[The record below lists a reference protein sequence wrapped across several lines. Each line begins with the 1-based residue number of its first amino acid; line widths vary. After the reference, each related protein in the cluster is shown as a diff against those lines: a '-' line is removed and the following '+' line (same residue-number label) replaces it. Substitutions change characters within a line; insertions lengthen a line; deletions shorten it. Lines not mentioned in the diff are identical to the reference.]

1 MEIKRC
7 YDTVIGASVGENQLI
22 NTSANT
28 STIHGVTFT
37 NNGDGSWT
45 ANGENDGTTS
55 TKEIATYNHIGG
67 HKYAITGVPNQSSS
81 STYRMFIDYVGSIY
95 SDKVFTYNTTAT
107 LPVKIS
113 IISGYTANNVKF
125 VPQLIDLTTA
135 FGSTIADYI
144 YSLETATAGSGIAKL
159 REWGFLR
166 GYQAYN
172 AGSIESVEVT
182 GKVVRGFN
190 QWDEEWEVGGIRTAD
205 GTTVSSNAVRSTN
218 YNAMIGGATYYT
230 KSPSDMGVYVFFYG
244 ADYGYI
250 SYAQTLNNAFV
261 VPLNAK
267 YFKIQVTG
275 AYGTTYNNDICINLS
290 SSHNGEYEPYTEQTY
305 DYGDDTLNGIFK
317 LDANNNLYAHGD
329 VKTSDGVITRK
340 YGVVDLGTLNYTKQA
355 ASGSALDRYNT
366 TDLAS
371 VVSRSG
377 GVAMLDLVCAKFVA
391 SSDVV
396 YDRLINNAMCVLAST
411 GTLYITASGY
421 ADASAFKQAMSGTYL
436 VYRLQTPTTEQGDP
450 FPSPQICYP
459 DGTEEYTTSNGVP
472 VGHETRYEL

>member
-190 QWDEEWEVGGIRTAD
+190 QWDEEWELGSISTSGNPYSNTSAIRSKNFYRCIPNTTYYGLNGAGVGGIYFYDFSKKFIESKAF
-205 GTTVSSNAVRSTN
+205 NNSTF
-218 YNAMIGGATYYT
+218 ATPQ
-230 KSPSDMGVYVFFYG
+230 S
-244 ADYGYI
+244 AC
-250 SYAQTLNNAFV
+250 
-261 VPLNAK
+261 
-267 YFKIQVTG
+267 YFKMAMNN
-275 AYGTTYNNDICINLS
+275 AYGTTYNHDICISLS
-290 SSHNGEYEPYTEQTY
+290 SDRNGEYEAYSAQEY
-305 DYGDDTLNGIFK
+305 DYGDDVLNGIFK
-317 LDANNNLYAHGD
+317 LDANNNLYADGD

-340 YGVVDLGTLNYTKQA
+340 YGIRAYQ
-355 ASGSALDRYNT
+355 SGDESL
-366 TDLAS
+366 
-371 VVSRSG
+371 
-377 GVAMLDLVCAKFVA
+377 
-391 SSDVV
+391 
-396 YDRLINNAMCVLAST
+396 
-411 GTLYITASGY
+411 
-421 ADASAFKQAMSGTYL
+421 ADAFTNGVQT
-436 VYRLQTPTTEQGDP
+436 VYKLTTPTTEQGDP